1 MGKGPGTLMAR
12 FCPLFSGSSGNC
24 TYIGTP
30 EGGILIDAGV
40 SAKRIE
46 TACWDRGIGM
56 DSIRGIFV
64 THEHSDHT
72 AGLRVLQKRFGI
84 PSASPGTRAG
94 LIGGGALPEDAD
106 CRAMEEAVE
115 LAGMMVRSFRT
126 PHDSRESTGYRV
138 STGDGRTLAV
148 ATDMGHMT
156 EEVRTALWGCDLVM
170 IESKPR
176 YPYAGK
182 RAVSLC
188 PQAADP
194 SIDRP
199 PVQRR
204 LFFGAAR
211 ADPPGATRLFLAHL
225 SKDNNSPEL
234 AYLTAQSALTE
245 AGMREDMDFVL
256 RVAPRTDLEPVM
268 VF

>member
-1 MGKGPGTLMAR
+1 MAR

-24 TYIGTP
+24 TYVGTP

-84 PSASPGTRAG
+84 PIFASRGTCAG
-94 LIGGGALPEDAD
+94 LIEGGALPVDAD
-106 CRAMEEAVE
+106 CRVMESAVE
-115 LAGMMVRSFRT
+115 LAGLQVLSFRT

-138 STGDGRTLAV
+138 STSDGRTLAV

-156 EEVRTALWGCDLVM
+156 DQVRAALYGCDLIL
-170 IESKPR
+170 IESNHDIRMLENGP
-176 YPYAGK
+176 YPYVLK
-182 RAVSLC
+182 RRILASTGHLSNDACSLEL
-188 PQAADP
+188 PEL
-194 SIDRP
+194 
-199 PVQRR
+199 VRR
-204 LFFGAAR
+204 GT
-211 ADPPGATRLFLAHL
+211 TRLFLAHL
-225 SKDNNSPEL
+225 SKENNSPDL
-234 AYLTAQSALTE
+234 AYVTAQSALTE
-245 AGMREDMDFVL
+245 AGMRAEVDFVL

>member
-1 MGKGPGTLMAR
+1 MAR

-84 PSASPGTRAG
+84 PVFASPGTRAG

-148 ATDMGHMT
+148 ATAMGHMT

-170 IESKPR
+170 IESNHDIRMLENGP
-176 YPYAGK
+176 YPYVLK
-182 RAVSLC
+182 RRILASTGHLSNDAC
-188 PQAADP
+188 FLELPEL
-194 SIDRP
+194 I
-199 PVQRR
+199 RR
-204 LFFGAAR
+204 
-211 ADPPGATRLFLAHL
+211 GATRLFLAHL
-225 SKDNNSPEL
+225 STDNNSPEL